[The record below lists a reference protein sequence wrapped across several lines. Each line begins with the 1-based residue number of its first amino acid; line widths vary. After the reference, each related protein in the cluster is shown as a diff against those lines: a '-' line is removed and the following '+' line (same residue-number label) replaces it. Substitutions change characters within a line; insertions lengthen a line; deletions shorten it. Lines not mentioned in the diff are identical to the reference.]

1 MKFFIIV
8 MLLVG
13 SLWASVSI
21 NKGSKQELVTL
32 KGIGAK
38 TADAIIAHRP
48 YKSLKDLMSVKG
60 IGSKKF
66 EKIKKEIDL

>member
-1 MKFFIIV
+1 MKFFIIAL
-8 MLLVG
+8 LLVG

-21 NKGSKQELVTL
+21 NKGTKAELVSL

-48 YKSLKDLMSVKG
+48 FKSLSDLMSVKG
-60 IGSKKF
+60 IGTKKF
-66 EKIKKEIDL
+66 EKIKKEIEL

>member
-1 MKFFIIV
+1 MKFFII
-8 MLLVG
+8 MLLLVG

-21 NKGSKQELVTL
+21 NKGTKAELVSL

-48 YKSLKDLMSVKG
+48 YKSLSELMKVKG
-60 IGSKKF
+60 IGTKKF
-66 EKIKKEIDL
+66 EKIKKDIEL

>member
-1 MKFFIIV
+1 MKFFI
-8 MLLVG
+8 MTLLLVG

-21 NKGSKQELVTL
+21 NKGTKAELVLL

-48 YKSLKDLMSVKG
+48 FKTLSELMSVKG
-60 IGSKKF
+60 IGTKKF
-66 EKIKKEIDL
+66 EKIKKGIEL

>member
-1 MKFFIIV
+1 MKLLITA

-13 SLWASVSI
+13 SVWASVNI
-21 NKGSKQELVTL
+21 NKGSKEELVSL

-48 YKSLKDLMSVKG
+48 FKSLHDLMKVKG
-60 IGSKKF
+60 IGTKKF
-66 EKIKKEIDL
+66 EKIKKELTL